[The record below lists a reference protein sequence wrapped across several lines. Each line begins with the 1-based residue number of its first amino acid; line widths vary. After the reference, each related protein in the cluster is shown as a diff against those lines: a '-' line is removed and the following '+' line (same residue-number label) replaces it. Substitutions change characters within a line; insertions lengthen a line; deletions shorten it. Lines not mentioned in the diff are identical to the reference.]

1 MKPDH
6 IWPINECQ
14 QVLEQIEQILTA
26 KVDSSNGDAIAQTI
40 GDLIAFYPS
49 SSDVVS
55 SLKWH
60 QETAYR
66 KEFEHIA
73 NYLKQGKG
81 KAETAPLQV
90 PSILKDYIKSRTAD
104 TQALLV
110 KAERINAAITHS
122 IEGLRSILSKL
133 KEERKISSYQQH
145 I

>member
-6 IWPINECQ
+6 IWPVNECQ
-14 QVLEQIEQILTA
+14 QVLEQIDEILTA
-26 KVDSSNGDAIAQTI
+26 RVDSSNGDAIAQTI
-40 GDLIAFYPS
+40 GDLIAFYAS

-66 KEFEHIA
+66 REFEIIA
-73 NYLKQGKG
+73 KYLKEGNA
-81 KAETAPLQV
+81 KAETLPLQV

-110 KAERINAAITHS
+110 KAERSNAAITHS

-133 KEERKISSYQQH
+133 KEERKINSYQH
-145 I
+145 NV